1 MASMRRLI
9 ISTLIMLF
17 AAIEVHAQA
26 AADSPEQKLAEE
38 FLSRL
43 NALDDWYLS
52 VDGKEEGV
60 EQLVNSM
67 MELYAPDVLA
77 EVPPH
82 DKDQIGPVM
91 LRGSENVRKWV
102 DRIARSQVRLNYI
115 IKRQTEGPTGDYEG
129 WRLVYSTKLPWGGTG
144 IAFQIIGV
152 WSLREDRRRFTAPGS
167 VFIQY
172 GPDGKIHRLRLLLA
186 EIDEVAPL

>member
-1 MASMRRLI
+1 MRRFV
-9 ISTLIMLF
+9 ISTLIILL

-26 AADSPEQKLAEE
+26 AADSPEQKQAEE
-38 FLSRL
+38 WLKRL

-52 VDGKEEGV
+52 VDGKEQGV

-82 DKDQIGPVM
+82 DKDQIGPVV
-91 LRGSENVRKWV
+91 LRGKENVRKWV
-102 DRIARSQVRLNYI
+102 ERIARSQVRLNYI
-115 IKRQTEGPTGDYEG
+115 VKRQTDGPTGDYEG
-129 WRLVYSTKLPWGGTG
+129 WRLVYSAKLPWGGTA
-144 IAFQIIGV
+144 ITFQIIGV
-152 WSLREDRRRFTAPGS
+152 WSLREDRRRFMAPGA

-172 GPDGKIHRLRLLLA
+172 GPDGKIRRLRLLLA
-186 EIDEVAPL
+186 EIDEVVPL

>member
-1 MASMRRLI
+1 MRRLI

-91 LRGSENVRKWV
+91 LRGKESVRKWV
-102 DRIARSQVRLNYI
+102 ESIATSQVRLNYI
-115 IKRQTEGPTGDYEG
+115 VKRQTEGPTGDYEG
-129 WRLVYSTKLPWGGTG
+129 WRLVYTAKLPWGGNA
-144 IAFQIIGV
+144 IAFQIIAV
-152 WSLREDRRRFTAPGS
+152 WSSREDRRRYMAQGA
-167 VFIQY
+167 VFLQY
-172 GPDGKIHRLRLLLA
+172 DH
-186 EIDEVAPL
+186 E

>member
-1 MASMRRLI
+1 MRRLV
-9 ISTLIMLF
+9 ISTLIILL
-17 AAIEVHAQA
+17 ASIEVHAQA

-38 FLSRL
+38 WIKRL

-52 VDGKEEGV
+52 VDGKEEGI
-60 EQLVNSM
+60 EPLVDSM
-67 MELYAPDVLA
+67 MELYSPDVVA

-91 LRGSENVRKWV
+91 LRGKENVRKWV

-115 IKRQTEGPTGDYEG
+115 LKRQTEGPTGEYEG
-129 WRLVYSTKLPWGGTG
+129 WRLVYSTKLPWGGSA

-152 WSLREDRRRFTAPGS
+152 WSSREDRRRFTAPGA

-172 GPDGKIHRLRLLLA
+172 GPDAKIRRLRLLLG
-186 EIDEVAPL
+186 EIDQVVPL

>member
-1 MASMRRLI
+1 MRQLI
-9 ISTLIMLF
+9 ISTLILLLG
-17 AAIEVHAQA
+17 AIELQAQA

-38 FLSRL
+38 WLKQL

-67 MELYAPDVLA
+67 MDLYAPDVLA

-91 LRGSENVRKWV
+91 IRGKENVRKWIE
-102 DRIARSQVRLNYI
+102 RIAKTQVRLNYI
-115 IKRQTEGPTGDYEG
+115 LKRQTEGPTGEYEG
-129 WRLVYSTKLPWGGTG
+129 WRLIYSTKLPWGGTG

-152 WSLREDRRRFTAPGS
+152 WSLREDRRRFMAPGA

-186 EIDEVAPL
+186 EIDEVKPL

>member
-1 MASMRRLI
+1 MRRLI
-9 ISTLIMLF
+9 ISTFIILL
-17 AAIEVHAQA
+17 AAIGVHAQS

-38 FLSRL
+38 WLKRL

-52 VDGKEEGV
+52 VDGKEEGIEEV
-60 EQLVNSM
+60 VNSM
-67 MELYAPDVLA
+67 MELYAPDVVA

-102 DRIARSQVRLNYI
+102 ETLAHTQVRLNFI
-115 IKRQTEGPTGDYEG
+115 LKRQTDGPTGEYEG
-129 WRLVYSTKLPWGGTG
+129 WRLVYSTKLPWGGDA

-152 WSLREDRRRFTAPGS
+152 WSLREDRRRFMAPGG

-172 GPDGKIHRLRLLLA
+172 GPDGKIRRLRFLLA
-186 EIDEVAPL
+186 EIDQVVPL

>member
-1 MASMRRLI
+1 MHRVILSML
-9 ISTLIMLF
+9 SLVLC
-17 AAIEVHAQA
+17 AVELHAQA

-38 FLSRL
+38 WIKRL

-52 VDGKEEGV
+52 VGGKEEGV

-67 MELYAPDVLA
+67 MDLYAPDVLA

-82 DKDQIGPVM
+82 DKEQIGPVM
-91 LRGSENVRKWV
+91 LRGKENVRKWV

-115 IKRQTEGPTGDYEG
+115 VKRQTEGPTGEYEG
-129 WRLVYSTKLPWGGTG
+129 WRLVYTAKLPWGGDA
-144 IAFQIIGV
+144 IAFQVIGV
-152 WSLREDRRRFTAPGS
+152 WSSREDRRRYTAPGT

-172 GPDGKIHRLRLLLA
+172 APDGKIRRLRLLLG
-186 EIDEVAPL
+186 EIDRVVPL

>member
-1 MASMRRLI
+1 MRRVV
-9 ISTLIMLF
+9 ISTLILLLTS
-17 AAIEVHAQA
+17 IEVHGQA
-26 AADSPEQKLAEE
+26 AADSPEQKQAEE
-38 FLSRL
+38 FLKRL
-43 NALDDWYLS
+43 NALDNWYLS
-52 VDGKEEGV
+52 VDGKEQGI

-67 MELYAPDVLA
+67 MELYAPDVVA

-102 DRIARSQVRLNYI
+102 ESIAKSQVRLNYI
-115 IKRQTEGPTGDYEG
+115 LKRQTDGPTGEYEG

-152 WSLREDRRRFTAPGS
+152 WSLREDRRRFMAPGA

-172 GPDGKIHRLRLLLA
+172 GPDGRIRRLRLLLA
-186 EIDEVAPL
+186 EIDQVVPL